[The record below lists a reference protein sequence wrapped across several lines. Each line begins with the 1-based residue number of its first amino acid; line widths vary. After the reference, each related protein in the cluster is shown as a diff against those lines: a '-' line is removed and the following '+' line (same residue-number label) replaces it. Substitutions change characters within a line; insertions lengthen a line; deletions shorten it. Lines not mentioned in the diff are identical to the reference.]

1 MKSIFKNLQTI
12 LIIALVI
19 IIILLRNCKG
29 NIEIP
34 KPEIKIVKTT
44 VVDTFKIE
52 IPKYIPKWKTK
63 WLPSDTVYKDVDTT
77 AILADYFATY
87 YYEDS
92 LINDSIE
99 IRLKDSISQNKITT
113 RSLSCKLLYP
123 TTTIFKTITEKLNQ
137 REFYIGPKVYSTT
150 KQLQY
155 VGLESIYRSKKRTAF
170 SLGIGINN
178 NFEIQGGIGFYWKL
192 NK

>member
-1 MKSIFKNLQTI
+1 
-12 LIIALVI
+12 
-19 IIILLRNCKG
+19 
-29 NIEIP
+29 
-34 KPEIKIVKTT
+34 
-44 VVDTFKIE
+44 
-52 IPKYIPKWKTK
+52 
-63 WLPSDTVYKDVDTT
+63 
-77 AILADYFATY
+77 
-87 YYEDS
+87 
-92 LINDSIE
+92 
-99 IRLKDSISQNKITT
+99 
-113 RSLSCKLLYP
+113 LLYP